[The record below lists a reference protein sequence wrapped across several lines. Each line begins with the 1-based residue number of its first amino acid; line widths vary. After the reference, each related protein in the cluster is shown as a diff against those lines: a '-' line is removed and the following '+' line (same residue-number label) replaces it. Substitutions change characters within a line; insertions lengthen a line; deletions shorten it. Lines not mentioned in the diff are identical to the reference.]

1 MPDVNSSLAMGPM
14 DRELLWRT
22 LCDFERYPDF
32 MQDVLEVRVE
42 RRTATEIMSH
52 WRVLLNGSELSWTER
67 DLLTDDHRIV
77 FEQTDG
83 DLEVWQGQWRVLTAE
98 DGSLRVELDV
108 SFDLGIPSLA
118 EVLHPI
124 GERAIRANSRQML
137 EGIRTRVATADGLL
151 VDS

>member
-1 MPDVNSSLAMGPM
+1 MPDVNSSLAMGAM
-14 DRELLWRT
+14 DRDVLWRT

-32 MQDVLEVRVE
+32 MQDVLEVRVD
-42 RRTATEIMSH
+42 RRTATEIVSH

-83 DLEVWQGQWRVLTAE
+83 DLEVWQGQWRIVAAE
-98 DGSLRVELDV
+98 GGGLKVELDV
-108 SFDLGIPSLA
+108 TFDLGIPSLA

-137 EGIRTRVATADGLL
+137 EGIRTRVAGGGGEL
-151 VDS
+151 VAP

>member
-1 MPDVNSSLAMGPM
+1 MPDVNSSLVMGPM

-42 RRTATEIMSH
+42 RRTATEIVSH

-83 DLEVWQGQWRVLTAE
+83 DLEVWRGQWRVLIAG
-98 DGSLRVELDV
+98 DGSLSVELDV

-137 EGIRTRVATADGLL
+137 EGIRTRMAAADGLL
-151 VDS
+151 VGS

>member
-1 MPDVNSSLAMGPM
+1 
-14 DRELLWRT
+14 
-22 LCDFERYPDF
+22 

-42 RRTATEIMSH
+42 RRTATEIVSH

-98 DGSLRVELDV
+98 DGSLGVELDV

-137 EGIRTRVATADGLL
+137 EGIRTRVAAADGLL
-151 VDS
+151 VGS